1 MLTQS
6 FLITMHL
13 PETSFVILM
22 HYPLDPATSI
32 TNPYTHYSHRSVAIK
47 LKVIP
52 LANNNFIVY

>member
-6 FLITMHL
+6 LLITMHL

-32 TNPYTHYSHRSVAIK
+32 TNAYTHYSHRSVAIK
-47 LKVIP
+47 LKGYP
-52 LANNNFIVY
+52 TC